1 MKEDCMQ
8 ILFILNS
15 VGESTWSVYLSNLL
29 NQDLDNVSLARKI
42 LQMYKGGMNSFNDLV
57 LSNGSNFY
65 PQENDKLEV
74 LKRSLY
80 NKAITYL

>member
-1 MKEDCMQ
+1 MEIARIKKKNS
-8 ILFILNS
+8 LHTFI
-15 VGESTWSVYLSNLL
+15 GQY
-29 NQDLDNVSLARKI
+29 QI

-65 PQENDKLEV
+65 PQENDKLDV

-80 NKAITYL
+80 NKAISLAV

>member
-1 MKEDCMQ
+1 
-8 ILFILNS
+8 
-15 VGESTWSVYLSNLL
+15 
-29 NQDLDNVSLARKI
+29 
-42 LQMYKGGMNSFNDLV
+42 MYKGGMNSFNDLV

-65 PQENDKLEV
+65 PQENDKLDV

>member
-8 ILFILNS
+8 ILFILKS

-29 NQDLDNVSLARKI
+29 NQDLDNASLARKI

-57 LSNGSNFY
+57 LSM
-65 PQENDKLEV
+65 V
-74 LKRSLY
+74 
-80 NKAITYL
+80 AISIHRRMTS

>member
-8 ILFILNS
+8 ILFILRS
-15 VGESTWSVYLSNLL
+15 VGESTWSIYLNNLL

-57 LSNGSNFY
+57 LSNRADVFGF
-65 PQENDKLEV
+65 
-74 LKRSLY
+74 
-80 NKAITYL
+80 A